1 MKITVLLEQKAQ
13 LSKTC
18 NIQNNSKLNS
28 SRVFY
33 KKEITSIG
41 VEVIEM
47 LCSIKNQ
54 RQPADR

>member
-1 MKITVLLEQKAQ
+1 MEQKAQ

-18 NIQNNSKLNS
+18 NMQNNSKLNS
-28 SRVFY
+28 SRVSD

-47 LCSIKNQ
+47 LDTINWFLSI
-54 RQPADR
+54 